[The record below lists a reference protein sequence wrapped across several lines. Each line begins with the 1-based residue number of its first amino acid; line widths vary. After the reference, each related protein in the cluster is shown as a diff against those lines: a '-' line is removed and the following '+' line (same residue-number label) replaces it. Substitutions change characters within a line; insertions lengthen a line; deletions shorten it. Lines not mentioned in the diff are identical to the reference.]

1 MDKVYFM
8 VEYIILLAKYL
19 AGIKHGVK
27 QTIKYEENR

>member
-19 AGIKHGVK
+19 AGIKWCK
-27 QTIKYEENR
+27 TNDKIRRK